1 MFAPDPRLIAL
12 RDALEGQV
20 LHGNTSYHLRERIGE
35 GGQGWVFKANWD
47 EPSGLVVIV
56 KVLRPDAV
64 NDEALRRFQREAE
77 VLRLLSQGRPNP
89 HIVRFFDHA
98 VARVKSPLGGD
109 LIPLPFTVLEY
120 VNGPTLEHVLKTVR
134 GRGLPVERVRRL
146 VRQVV
151 LALDVVHAQRVV
163 HRDLKPSNILL
174 ANEAGTEIAKVTDF
188 GLVKVVDVSLQRTTS
203 LAGASLG

>member
-20 LHGNTSYHLRERIGE
+20 IHGNTSYHLRERIGE

-64 NDEALRRFQREAE
+64 NNEALVRFQREAE

-98 VARVKSPLGGD
+98 VAHVASPPGPLE
-109 LIPLPFTVLEY
+109 LPFTVLEY
-120 VNGPTLEHVLKTVR
+120 VNGPTLESVLKGIR
-134 GRGLPVERVRRL
+134 GHGLPVERVRRL

-151 LALDVVHAQRVV
+151 L
-163 HRDLKPSNILL
+163 
-174 ANEAGTEIAKVTDF
+174 
-188 GLVKVVDVSLQRTTS
+188 
-203 LAGASLG
+203 